1 MLSRALIRIFAAS
14 VLTLSSASLFAEDNR
29 PDFDLDDDGLIEV
42 NDLADLDEIR
52 NSLDGTSLYGKS
64 EGCPETGCN
73 GFELTTDLDF
83 DTNGDGVID
92 SQDTYWNDGQGW
104 LPIAT
109 VNNKNYFK
117 VLNGNGFSIRNLYI
131 NRPSQSFI
139 GLFSKAN
146 FTNIKAIAFTGSLT
160 YVSGYKFTGLLTG
173 SGNDSVF
180 SLIFTSGEVSGTS
193 HVGSVAGTANRSS
206 FEDILSTTNNTA
218 NSYKG
223 GIIGS
228 IYSGTLKNSL
238 ATGYIS
244 PTSSSHSGALI
255 GSSTNTSLTTS
266 YWPYETT
273 GIETTTSSTLPSAS
287 LSQLQCATTPTD
299 SQCTP
304 DIVLYDGW
312 SNETWDF
319 GASAQ
324 LPALRIGN
332 RVYRDSD
339 GDNSLDAVD
348 RFPLQYE
355 ASIDADDD
363 GYPDI
368 ATISCNIYCQTES
381 NLVFDSFLYNASA
394 GKDQDSDGFPDE
406 WAPSCDE
413 ECQLTSELRLDEYPE
428 DQDND
433 AVPDI
438 LDADDNGDGIIDVD
452 SDSDGL
458 IEIHNIHQL
467 NEIRNNLDGTALF
480 NDSTGCPRNGC
491 YGFELAADINFDTNQ
506 DGVIDSQDDY
516 WNDGLG
522 WDPIGPIRGTYFSGS
537 FNGNGYAIKNI
548 YINRPD
554 QSYIGLFS
562 RVKKHSDLDNQI
574 SNFAFTGALSS
585 ISGNNYVGFLA
596 GSISDISITLIFSGG
611 KSSASSYS
619 GGLVGYGTNIR
630 LSNIF
635 SSTSITV
642 SSEGGGIAGGLY
654 KSILFQSIATGSVQS
669 SKIGDAG
676 GLSGDATWGEISYS
690 HWADNST
697 TMASPSAYSHGSEF
711 NDIYRTSL
719 ADLQCALSVND
730 TLCVEGKALYNNWD
744 PNLWDFGTPEQ
755 LPALVI
761 EGRLYRDSD
770 GDGVSDEEDSFVYDR
785 TAAIDSDHDGYPDI
799 PTPGCGPSCQNESPL
814 IYDRF
819 PGNSAAGDDS
829 DGDGSPDQWA
839 SICDATCQS
848 TSGLTLDEHPG
859 DHDNDGFPDDVDTD
873 DNNDGIID
881 ADADSDGLID
891 IASLE
896 ELNAVRY
903 ETTGNGQK
911 LSETSTADSSGCPRI
926 YYDSRCRGYELTQ
939 TLDFDTNSDGL
950 MNEADEYWNE
960 GEGWLP
966 LFRLESEFNGNGY
979 AIRNLYINRPS
990 TNSIGL
996 FTYLSSQSW
1005 LHDLALTGPLVY
1017 ISGRN
1022 DTGTLA
1028 GSSGNTTIERV
1039 LVNTHIDGEG
1049 IWTGGVVGDSNN
1061 TVFSDIFVSG
1071 NVYGPW
1077 IVGGISGGAENSVF
1091 RNSVSSTYIDGGQ
1104 VTGGLYSYGENNV
1117 TIASYYAADL
1127 VILKTATEGGYT
1139 PIESNIHLKDLQC
1152 PTTETDTTCNSENT
1166 LYDQW
1171 DSNIWD
1177 FGGRI
1182 QLPTLRFPHGV
1193 YRDSDGDG
1201 VLDEE
1206 DAFST
1211 IHTAS
1216 IDTDKDGYPDR
1227 YTEGC
1232 DLNCIA
1238 NSGLNLDKF
1247 PLQQEAWQD
1256 DDNDGL
1262 PDTWNAYCDQT
1273 CISGSDLALDEYP
1286 GDSNND
1292 GITNEQEIDQGGA
1305 RYLADSD
1312 SDGLIDIFT
1321 LEQLNE
1327 VRYQLYGHGRKSSE
1341 MSSVDSSGCPPMVS
1355 GGVPITR
1362 CYGYELMNDL
1372 DFDTNG
1378 NGEIDEGDRFWNNG
1392 MGWQPIGDVSAYFN
1406 ATFEGNGY
1414 AIRNFYLNGQQEYG
1428 GLFFVVQGVNN
1439 SITNLAFINADITAV
1454 LPAVVATGVFEA
1466 SVENIFISGKVS
1478 GEGGSSL
1485 LTAYAQDAVIKN
1497 IFVSGSTNEIFD
1509 DQFDRSMNTVVGEA
1523 VSGNFSHII
1532 SVATAGDEL
1541 PYTLIGGGVDG
1552 QTTGE
1557 LYLRKADSSAA
1568 TDREI
1573 QLGFNIHSLT
1583 ELQCPT
1589 GPDNTTCVEGTTM
1602 YEGWDTDVWDFGSSS
1617 QLPGMRFANGILRDS
1632 DGDGIP
1638 DENNAPE
1645 ITLTLTQDGNEEE
1658 EIITGMGDV
1667 TISASVT
1674 DIDESDTHELVW
1686 SLEGV
1691 HNSYKLGNSVTF
1703 NPDTLPEGEY
1713 RMAVTV
1719 TDNGY
1724 PSMNATAEIITR
1736 VIAGV
1741 QAPVAAPPPAETG
1754 GSGAG
1759 SNYFWWML
1767 MFGSLLYAN
1776 RRQAM

>member
-109 VNNKNYFK
+109 GYNK
-117 VLNGNGFSIRNLYI
+117 
-131 NRPSQSFI
+131 
-139 GLFSKAN
+139 
-146 FTNIKAIAFTGSLT
+146 
-160 YVSGYKFTGLLTG
+160 
-173 SGNDSVF
+173 
-180 SLIFTSGEVSGTS
+180 
-193 HVGSVAGTANRSS
+193 
-206 FEDILSTTNNTA
+206 
-218 NSYKG
+218 
-223 GIIGS
+223 
-228 IYSGTLKNSL
+228 
-238 ATGYIS
+238 
-244 PTSSSHSGALI
+244 
-255 GSSTNTSLTTS
+255 
-266 YWPYETT
+266 
-273 GIETTTSSTLPSAS
+273 
-287 LSQLQCATTPTD
+287 
-299 SQCTP
+299 
-304 DIVLYDGW
+304 
-312 SNETWDF
+312 
-319 GASAQ
+319 
-324 LPALRIGN
+324 
-332 RVYRDSD
+332 
-339 GDNSLDAVD
+339 
-348 RFPLQYE
+348 
-355 ASIDADDD
+355 
-363 GYPDI
+363 
-368 ATISCNIYCQTES
+368 
-381 NLVFDSFLYNASA
+381 
-394 GKDQDSDGFPDE
+394 
-406 WAPSCDE
+406 
-413 ECQLTSELRLDEYPE
+413 
-428 DQDND
+428 
-433 AVPDI
+433 
-438 LDADDNGDGIIDVD
+438 
-452 SDSDGL
+452 
-458 IEIHNIHQL
+458 
-467 NEIRNNLDGTALF
+467 
-480 NDSTGCPRNGC
+480 
-491 YGFELAADINFDTNQ
+491 
-506 DGVIDSQDDY
+506 
-516 WNDGLG
+516 
-522 WDPIGPIRGTYFSGS
+522 YFSAN
-537 FNGNGYAIKNI
+537 FNGNGYAIKNL
-548 YINRPD
+548 YIDRPTT
-554 QSYIGLFS
+554 SNIGLFS
-562 RVKKHSDLDNQI
+562 KTRGADVTRIEKL
-574 SNFAFTGALSS
+574 AFIGSLTKIQGATYVGS
-585 ISGNNYVGFLA
+585 ISGTV
-596 GSISDISITLIFSGG
+596 ISATISEIYTTGKLSGT
-611 KSSASSYS
+611 SRV
-619 GGLVGYGTNIR
+619 GGLI
-630 LSNIF
+630 
-635 SSTSITV
+635 
-642 SSEGGGIAGGLY
+642 GIGHY
-654 KSILFQSIATGSVQS
+654 
-669 SKIGDAG
+669 
-676 GLSGDATWGEISYS
+676 
-690 HWADNST
+690 
-697 TMASPSAYSHGSEF
+697 
-711 NDIYRTSL
+711 
-719 ADLQCALSVND
+719 LSVNNVFSSSATSGISYIAGVIGELRYTAASNILSTGFVSSD
-730 TLCVEGKALYNNWD
+730 QSWSSGAIIGNSFETETSATYWSSNSSDQETGTGSGTEFRSSLSELQCPISGSDETCIPGKVLYQGWD
-744 PNLWDFGTPEQ
+744 STVWDFGTSEQ
-755 LPALVI
+755 LPALNI
-761 EGRLYRDSD
+761 DGKLYRDSD
-770 GDGVSDEEDSFVYDR
+770 GDGVSDDEDSFIYDR
-785 TAAIDSDHDGYPDI
+785 TAYTDSDNDGYPDS
-799 PTPGCGPSCQNESPL
+799 PAPGCGPSCQDESPL

-819 PGNSAAGDDS
+819 PDNNAAGEDL
-829 DGDGSPDQWA
+829 DGDGLPDQWA
-839 SICDATCQS
+839 SLCDAVCQT

-859 DHDNDGFPDDVDTD
+859 DHDNDEIPDDVDTD

-911 LSETSTADSSGCPRI
+911 LSEASTADSSGCPRI

-939 TLDFDTNSDGL
+939 TLDFDTNSDGV
-950 MNEADEYWNE
+950 MNESDEYWNE

-1049 IWTGGVVGDSNN
+1049 IWTGGVVGDSSN
-1061 TVFSDIFVSG
+1061 TEFSDIFVSG

-1077 IVGGISGGAENSVF
+1077 VVGGISGGAENSVF

-1117 TIASYYAADL
+1117 TIASYFAADL
-1127 VILKTATEGGYT
+1127 VILKTAIEGGYL
-1139 PIESNIHLKDLQC
+1139 PVESNVNLKDLQC
-1152 PTTETDTTCNSENT
+1152 PTTDTDTTCNSENT

-1171 DSNIWD
+1171 DSNLWD

-1201 VLDEE
+1201 ALDED

-1262 PDTWNAYCDQT
+1262 PDSWSAFCDQT
-1273 CISGSDLALDEYP
+1273 CISGSDLVFDEYP

-1305 RYLADSD
+1305 RNLADSD
-1312 SDGLIDIFT
+1312 SDGLIDIYT

-1327 VRYQLYGHGRKSSE
+1327 IRYQLYGHGRKSSDA
-1341 MSSVDSSGCPPMVS
+1341 SPIDSSGCPPMVS
-1355 GGVPITR
+1355 GGVPVTR

-1392 MGWQPIGDVSAYFN
+1392 MGWQPIGDLTAYFS
-1406 ATFEGNGY
+1406 ATFDGNGY
-1414 AIRNFYLNGQQEYG
+1414 AIKNLYLNGQQEYG
-1428 GLFFVVQGVNN
+1428 GLFFIIQGAEN
-1439 SITNLAFINADITAV
+1439 SIKNIAFINANVTAGI
-1454 LPAVVATGVFEA
+1454 PGVVTTGVFEA
-1466 SVENIFISGKVS
+1466 SLENIFVAGEVS
-1478 GEGGSSL
+1478 GYGQSAL
-1485 LTAYAQDAVIKN
+1485 LTVFARDATIKD
-1497 IFVSGSTNEIFD
+1497 IFVSGRINKIFD
-1509 DQFDRSMNTVVGEA
+1509 VEYYDSMNTVIGEA

-1532 SVATAGDEL
+1532 SVAMAGDEL
-1541 PYTLIGGGVDG
+1541 PYTLIGGGVDDL
-1552 QTTGE
+1552 TTGE
-1557 LYLRKADSSAA
+1557 LYLWKANSSAA

-1573 QLGFNIHSLT
+1573 QLSLNIHPLT

-1645 ITLTLTQDGNEEE
+1645 ITLTLTQDGKEEE

-1724 PSMNATAEIITR
+1724 PSMSATAEVITR

-1759 SNYFWWML
+1759 SIYFWWML
-1767 MFGSLLYAN
+1767 MFGGLLYAN